1 MRNRPIRQL
10 IKWFVNREKGKVVEA
25 RSEIRRRFPYIDWSD
40 QKKFLLASLSSW
52 IVPFF
57 LAVVLRR
64 NGLINQIFHQ
74 KSTE

>member
-25 RSEIRRRFPYIDWSD
+25 RSEIRRRFLYIDWSD

>member
-52 IVPFF
+52 IVP
-57 LAVVLRR
+57 L
-64 NGLINQIFHQ
+64 
-74 KSTE
+74 